1 MLNVNTRQG
10 RAALL
15 ILLLGIALLAA
26 LAPFTSGLLAAPVFY
41 VMFEPLYKRLAR
53 RVHRSVA
60 AGVTILLAVLLILVP
75 GSWLLTLIVG
85 QAQDVVTNLVQNP
98 VLGKLQTLTIGGYAV
113 GPELVK
119 MGQTII
125 GGLGRG
131 AFAAVGTVTLMV
143 FNLAISFFLL
153 YFMLVTEGRSWLT
166 IRPYIPFSAG
176 SAELLRERF
185 RAVTISTVIG
195 TGLTASIQGTL
206 VGIAFALAGL
216 PNAAFWG
223 VVTVVFAILPVVG
236 SGLVWIPASVALY
249 LQDAHGAAFTMFAF
263 GALIVGNIDNVIR
276 PIVFRRWAQ
285 THPLITV
292 LGAFAGVR
300 YLGLLGLLIGPL
312 ALSYFF
318 ELVRLYNEEYVS
330 LSGVPPE
337 PEPPVT

>member
-1 MLNVNTRQG
+1 MINVSTRQG
-10 RAALL
+10 RAAAL
-15 ILLLGIALLAA
+15 ILLLGLALLVA

-41 VMFEPLYKRLAR
+41 VMFDPLYKRLAR
-53 RVHRSVA
+53 RLHSA
-60 AGVTILLAVLLILVP
+60 AASGITVFLAVLLILVP
-75 GSWLLTLIVG
+75 GSWLLALIVG
-85 QAQDVVTNLVQNP
+85 QAQNVIAGLVQSP
-98 VLGKLQTLTIGGYAV
+98 VLGRLQSLTVGGYAV
-113 GPELVK
+113 GPELVTL
-119 MGQTII
+119 GQTII
-125 GGLGRG
+125 GGIGRG
-131 AFAAVGTVTLMV
+131 AFAAVGTATLMA

-153 YFMLVTEGRSWLT
+153 YFMLVTEGRAWLA
-166 IRPYIPFSAG
+166 IRPYIPFSVA

-195 TGLTASIQGTL
+195 TGLTASIQGLL
-206 VGIAFALAGL
+206 VGLAFAFTGL

-236 SGLVWIPASVALY
+236 SGMVWLPAAVVLY
-249 LQDAHGAAFTMFAF
+249 FRGFPGEAIAMGLF
-263 GALIVGNIDNVIR
+263 GVVVVGNIDNVIR

-318 ELVRLYNEEYVS
+318 ELVRMYNEEYVS
-330 LSGVPPE
+330 LSGEAPP
-337 PEPPVT
+337 PHPPAA